1 MSFNS
6 DEGRSNQCGV
16 FNDTDSS
23 RDWFTPHLPALVEL
37 EKKNKQSH
45 SSPRKFLGLFFLCRQ
60 HMLRD
65 NNSCYWKSALMPS
78 FLVFTFPMPTFRLEA
93 FAGTVFHSCHLPFY
107 RGK

>member
-37 EKKNKQSH
+37 EKKTNKAIAA
-45 SSPRKFLGLFFLCRQ
+45 LG
-60 HMLRD
+60 
-65 NNSCYWKSALMPS
+65 NS
-78 FLVFTFPMPTFRLEA
+78 
-93 FAGTVFHSCHLPFY
+93 
-107 RGK
+107 